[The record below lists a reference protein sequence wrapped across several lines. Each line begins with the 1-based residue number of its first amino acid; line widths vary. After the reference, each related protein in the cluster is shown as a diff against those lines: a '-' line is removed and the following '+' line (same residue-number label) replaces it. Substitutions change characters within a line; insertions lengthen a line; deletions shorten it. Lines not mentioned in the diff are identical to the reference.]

1 MPDRADWELAE
12 FVERLDL
19 WEKTEPASAA
29 LADVCLAVTRWIMNR
44 CEDPYRGAE
53 RQDDFDNLWFAAI
66 PGTLHDGQ
74 VVCCSYW
81 IEETTRT
88 VRCDLISTLTWP
100 V

>member
-1 MPDRADWELAE
+1 VPDNADWELAK

-29 LADVCLAVTRWIMNR
+29 LGDVRLAVTRWIMNR
-44 CEDPYRGAE
+44 CSDPYEGARRE
-53 RQDDFDNLWFAAI
+53 PGFDNLWFTSI

-88 VRCDLISTLTWP
+88 IRCDLISTLNWP